1 MRKRQP
7 NLFIEVA
14 YSRSR
19 SMRTAMGA
27 LQFVVEMGRASDAA
41 GRQLDIEE
49 YAEHISIS
57 RSQAFRRQAQFRKCF
72 PPPDDVHN
80 VWNIVRPFLDKHDYQ
95 TRSPLAQAVFVGT
108 LNWKGRQ
115 T

>member
-1 MRKRQP
+1 MPKRKP
-7 NLFIEVA
+7 HLFIEVA

-19 SMRTAMGA
+19 SMRTSMGA

-41 GRQLDIEE
+41 RRDLDIEE
-49 YAEHISIS
+49 YAEHVGIS

-72 PPPDDVHN
+72 PPPDSVHN
-80 VWNIVRPFLDKHDYQ
+80 VWSIVKPFLDKHDYQ
-95 TRSPLAQAVFVGT
+95 TRSTLAQAVYVGT
-108 LNWKGRQ
+108 LQWKGRQ